1 MKKETELTK
10 ERGWG
15 MLNQKI
21 GVYVQRVLTKTQ
33 PVSDRD
39 ERTEQDHVEQDHV
52 EQDNQQQSPEQS
64 RGQSLVEMSFI
75 LPLLLIILFAIVDIS
90 YYIYGYGV
98 IFQSVRRGAETAA
111 YFPPYTSQLEGGR
124 DADGNPVAGAYDMSD
139 KCVSAIVGWAQK
151 GAVLMDL
158 EDISWRRDKF
168 AISYHEWK
176 DLDGDDKKDFNPEP
190 LTGPDARK
198 VGNSVQVVITYTI
211 EPLTPLFQ
219 LVPIGDQGRMTV
231 RAVSVRTIQGQGESV
246 SSESGGDLIQCKQ

>member
-1 MKKETELTK
+1 MVHQ
-10 ERGWG
+10 
-15 MLNQKI
+15 NI
-21 GVYVQRVLTKTQ
+21 IVFVQRVLTKTP
-33 PVSDRD
+33 PVPELD
-39 ERTEQDHVEQDHV
+39 ESTEQDNAQDK
-52 EQDNQQQSPEQS
+52 QQQAPEQS
-64 RGQSLVEMSFI
+64 RQSLGQSLVEMSFI

-139 KCVSAIVGWAQK
+139 KCVSAVVGWAQK

-176 DLDGDDKKDFNPEP
+176 DLDGDGEKEFNPEP

-246 SSESGGDLIQCKQ
+246 STESGGELIQCKQ